1 MIFRVF
7 FFPLAT
13 PVSPTGKGCS
23 SSCNPK
29 PSTKGKPV
37 MKVLIEIAM
46 DDAAFA
52 AEPRFE
58 LAWILRQLA
67 SNVADGATGH
77 RLYDSNG
84 NAVGSFRTVE
94 GGEA

>member
-1 MIFRVF
+1 
-7 FFPLAT
+7 
-13 PVSPTGKGCS
+13 
-23 SSCNPK
+23 
-29 PSTKGKPV
+29 

-52 AEPRFE
+52 EEPRFE

-67 SNVADGATGH
+67 SNVADGASGH
-77 RLYDSNG
+77 SLYDSNG

-94 GGEA
+94 GAEA